1 MAVVI
6 GVLSVAFVALGQR
19 ADSARDSDVPMLA
32 DGTVNFGRVPGEM
45 GVWELSYVENFANVT
60 EEPVGKRG
68 TDPRR
73 RARGSA
79 GEPHVPFLPW
89 AAALYDY
96 NIKNEAKYDPAGYCL
111 PPGGPR
117 LFTNP
122 YPMLIL
128 QVPEQKRVFFFFE
141 AYHVWREV
149 FMDGPEHETNK
160 SGWLGHSVGHYED
173 GGKTLVIDVKGFNE
187 GTWLDSAG
195 HPHTDQLHVVERFTR
210 LTRRQLHYEAVI
222 DDPGAYSRPW
232 KVSWNMSWWAD
243 GQLDEYVCE
252 ENNQYIKSLRDD
264 FGMPVL
270 F

>member
-1 MAVVI
+1 
-6 GVLSVAFVALGQR
+6 
-19 ADSARDSDVPMLA
+19 
-32 DGTVNFGRVPGEM
+32 
-45 GVWELSYVENFANVT
+45 
-60 EEPVGKRG
+60 
-68 TDPRR
+68 
-73 RARGSA
+73 
-79 GEPHVPFLPW
+79 
-89 AAALYDY
+89 
-96 NIKNEAKYDPAGYCL
+96 
-111 PPGGPR
+111 
-117 LFTNP
+117 
-122 YPMLIL
+122 MLIL

-141 AYHVWREV
+141 AFHVWREV
-149 FMDGPEHETNK
+149 FMDGREHEVNK

-264 FGMPVL
+264 FGKPVV